1 MHRSVSSRSASR
13 SASTASS
20 CRANPGWRIAAPVRR
35 TTPAPSKYRRS
46 GAWRPR
52 TVAVARPATRRA
64 RPGRRARAA
73 PRGSAASSGR
83 AATGPVRLRRPRAR
97 QLAETRSTRTPERS
111 HRSPRA
117 EVVVGTDS
125 PACAARARST
135 MAAAITTSRVAAART
150 RPMWAVHSCPVHFSV
165 DLLYQLRR
173 VATTSRCWRMG
184 RPHAGCTARPW
195 ILATDSTTVS
205 SPSPRR
211 ATCITSRCLRV
222 AGQVAAEP
230 DTGGGVGCRGKR
242 PRRSVR
248 FRCSVRRSRTRRTD
262 RPGCPRPLSRRYQ
275 RRRRT
280 RA

>member
-1 MHRSVSSRSASR
+1 VQSEPRVAHRR
-13 SASTASS
+13 ASS
-20 CRANPGWRIAAPVRR
+20 AHHTGSIEVPTIGSVAPANRRSRAPCNAPSTSR
-35 TTPAPSKYRRS
+35 TTSAGCPARV
-46 GAWRPR
+46 G
-52 TVAVARPATRRA
+52 
-64 RPGRRARAA
+64 GE
-73 PRGSAASSGR
+73 
-83 AATGPVRLRRPRAR
+83 LRPRAR